1 MEEEKNYI
9 KKMKGLSKALS
20 IISKICKVFI
30 IIGTCG
36 ILFAMVIIPLLFK
49 KITVT
54 NNELKINDESILTIT
69 EKEDKMEL
77 TLFGKVVMV
86 DVSKEEFEEIEK
98 IFNEKSKGMLL
109 TYIEATMCIAVA
121 TLVIIYM
128 ALHYIDKLFT
138 NIMNEKS
145 PFTMDN
151 VNYIRRCGYYLI
163 AAVAVPLVLS
173 GIFEIITKTELMFN
187 WNLVEVILI
196 LVIFTMSYVF
206 EYGYNVENKEITSKK
221 IKTIKE

>member
-1 MEEEKNYI
+1 MEEEKNYV

-30 IIGTCG
+30 IIGGCA
-36 ILFAMVIIPLLFK
+36 IVFAMIVIPLLFK

-54 NNELKINDESILTIT
+54 NNELKINNESVLTIT
-69 EKEDKMEL
+69 EKEDKMQI
-77 TLFGKVVMV
+77 TLFGTSILV
-86 DVSKEEFEEIEK
+86 DTSKEEFAEIEK

-109 TYIEATMCIAVA
+109 TYIEATLCISIA
-121 TLVIIYM
+121 TLLIVYM

-163 AAVAVPLVLS
+163 AAIAVPLVLS

-206 EYGYNVENKEITSKK
+206 EYGYNVENKETTSKK
-221 IKTIKE
+221 VKTIKE

>member
-1 MEEEKNYI
+1 MEEEKNYV

-30 IIGTCG
+30 IIGGCA
-36 ILFAMVIIPLLFK
+36 IIFSMIVIPLLFK

-54 NNELKINDESILTIT
+54 DNELKINDESILTLI
-69 EKEDKMEL
+69 EKDDKMQI
-77 TLFGKVVMV
+77 TLFGTSILA
-86 DVSKEEFEEIEK
+86 DTSKEEFEEIEK
-98 IFNEKSKGMLL
+98 IFNEESKGKLL

-121 TLVIIYM
+121 TIVVVYM

-206 EYGYNVENKEITSKK
+206 EYGYNIENKETTSKK
-221 IKTIKE
+221 VK

>member
-1 MEEEKNYI
+1 MEEEKSYV

-30 IIGTCG
+30 IIGGCA
-36 ILFAMVIIPLLFK
+36 IVFAMIIIPLLFK
-49 KITVT
+49 KITIT
-54 NNELKINDESILTIT
+54 NNELKVNDESILTIT

-77 TLFGKVVMV
+77 TLFEKTVMM

-98 IFNEKSKGMLL
+98 IFSEESKGKLL
-109 TYIEATMCIAVA
+109 TYIEASMCITVA
-121 TLVIIYM
+121 TLLIVYM

-151 VNYIRRCGYYLI
+151 VNYIRRCGYNLI
-163 AAVAVPLVLS
+163 AAIAVPLVLS

-206 EYGYNVENKEITSKK
+206 EYGYNVENKQSDTKK
-221 IKTIKE
+221 VKTIK